1 MSEQTQPS
9 ALKTWLAQWPTVR
22 REVEQRLAM
31 HARHD
36 PSLHFELT
44 LAELELKDIDEAL
57 RRINSL
63 SRLLYGDDLSDAEL
77 HGTGNL

>member
-1 MSEQTQPS
+1 MSEQTPLS
-9 ALKTWLAQWPTVR
+9 ELKSWLAHWPTVR

-31 HARHD
+31 HARRD
-36 PSLHFELT
+36 PALHFELT

-57 RRINSL
+57 RRIGAL
-63 SRLLYGDDLSDAEL
+63 SKLLYGDDLSDAEL